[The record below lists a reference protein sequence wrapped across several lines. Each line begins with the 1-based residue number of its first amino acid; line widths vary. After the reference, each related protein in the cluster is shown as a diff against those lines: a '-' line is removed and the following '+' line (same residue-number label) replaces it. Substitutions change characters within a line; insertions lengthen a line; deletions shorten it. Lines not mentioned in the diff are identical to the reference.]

1 MTLADI
7 YKPVAGDLQEV
18 ERMLL
23 SIAEK
28 ENPLLSELLQYVVK
42 NGGKRIRPAFTLF
55 SAKFHDYNL
64 EKLVPTSAG
73 LELLHTATLVHDDIV
88 DNSELRRG
96 KPSVAYLYGINSA
109 LLLGDYLFAKAAS
122 LVASTGNLRVIRL
135 FAYTLMTISS
145 GELAQIKVLFD
156 QKRAREHYYTWVSAK
171 TACLFTTATESGAVL
186 SNAPE
191 EEITALKEYGY
202 NFGMAFQVVDDVLDF
217 NGKEEELGKPV
228 GSDLMEGAVTLP
240 IILYSEKY
248 PDDDIIRKVIEKEDK
263 EQVALVIQKII
274 NSPIIDECLAIANDF
289 SQKAM
294 KSIEKLSNNSS
305 KDSLMEMATIMMK
318 RKK

>member
-18 ERMLL
+18 ERALAA
-23 SIAEK
+23 IAEK

-42 NGGKRIRPAFTLF
+42 NGGKRIRPAFTLL
-55 SAKFHDYNL
+55 SAKFHDYDL

-96 KPSVAYLYGINSA
+96 KPSVAYLYGINSG

-156 QKRAREHYYTWVSAK
+156 QKRAREHYYTWVGAK

-191 EEITALKEYGY
+191 EEITALKDFGY

-217 NGKEEELGKPV
+217 TGKEEELGKPV

-248 PDDDIIRKVIEKEDK
+248 PDDDIIRKVVEKEDK
-263 EQVALVIQKII
+263 EQVALAIQKII
-274 NSPIIDECLAIANDF
+274 SSPIIDECLAIANDF
-289 SQKAM
+289 SQKAV
-294 KSIEKLSNNSS
+294 KSVEKLSKNSS
-305 KDSLMEMATIMMK
+305 RDSLMEMATIMLK